1 MTHWAAGP
9 PLSPSAGIL
18 TVMSFHLPPSL
29 QSESDKAALK
39 QLHVYYDPE
48 FGDSGYFTGA
58 AFDGWDSNGSRTG
71 GADRFSADDLV
82 AVTFLSVRV
91 KATSAYWLLGP
102 RAEQYNALLRAMG
115 DDRDFADVDGRDIT
129 PDSPAWT
136 LETELRKLPGVGRTI
151 ASKLMARKRP
161 RLVPIYDKV
170 LRQVMGLEDGHW
182 QPLNAALRA
191 DDQALQKR
199 LLELR
204 AVASLPESISALR
217 VLDVIAWRDGKDA
230 GL

>member
-1 MTHWAAGP
+1 
-9 PLSPSAGIL
+9 
-18 TVMSFHLPPSL
+18 MSFHLPPSL
-29 QSESDKAALK
+29 QSESHQAALK
-39 QLHVYYDPE
+39 QLD
-48 FGDSGYFTGA
+48 T
-58 AFDGWDSNGSRTG
+58 
-71 GADRFSADDLV
+71 ADDLV

-91 KATSAYWLLGP
+91 KATGAYWLLGP
-102 RAEQYNALLRAMG
+102 RAEHYNALLQAIG

-129 PDSPAWT
+129 PDSPAWI

-170 LRQVMGLEDGHW
+170 LGKVMGLDDGHW

-191 DDQALQKR
+191 DDQALQSR

-204 AVASLPESISALR
+204 AAANLPESISALR

>member
-1 MTHWAAGP
+1 
-9 PLSPSAGIL
+9 
-18 TVMSFHLPPSL
+18 MSFHLPPSL
-29 QSESDKAALK
+29 QSESHEAALK
-39 QLHVYYDPE
+39 QLDVYYAPE
-48 FGDSGYFTGA
+48 FGDPGYFTGT
-58 AFDGWDSNGSRTG
+58 AFDGWDSNGGRTED
-71 GADRFSADDLV
+71 ADRFTADDLV

-91 KATSAYWLLGP
+91 EATGAYWLLGP
-102 RAEQYNALLRAMG
+102 RAEQYNALLQAIG
-115 DDRDFADVDGRDIT
+115 DDRDFADVDGQDIT
-129 PDSPAWT
+129 PDSAAWI

-170 LRQVMGLEDGHW
+170 LRKVMGLEEGHW

-191 DDQALQKR
+191 DDQALQRR

-204 AVASLPESISALR
+204 AAANLPESISALR

>member
-1 MTHWAAGP
+1 MGRR
-9 PLSPSAGIL
+9 LSQPTGIL

-29 QSESDKAALK
+29 QCESDEAALE
-39 QLHVYYDPE
+39 QLHVYYGPQ
-48 FGDSGYFTGA
+48 FGDKGYFTGA
-58 AFDGWDSNGSRTG
+58 AFDGWDSNGSHTED
-71 GADRFSADDLV
+71 ADRFTADDLV

-91 KATSAYWLLGP
+91 MATGAYWLLGP
-102 RAEQYNALLRAMG
+102 RAEQYNALLEAIG
-115 DDRDFADVDGRDIT
+115 DDRDFADVDGQCIT
-129 PDSPAWT
+129 PDLPAWT
-136 LETELRKLPGVGRTI
+136 LGTELRKLPGVGRTI
-151 ASKLMARKRP
+151 ASKLTARKRP

-170 LRQVMGLEDGHW
+170 LRQVMGLQDGHW

-191 DDQALQKR
+191 EGQALQKR

-204 AVASLPESISALR
+204 AVANLPESISALR